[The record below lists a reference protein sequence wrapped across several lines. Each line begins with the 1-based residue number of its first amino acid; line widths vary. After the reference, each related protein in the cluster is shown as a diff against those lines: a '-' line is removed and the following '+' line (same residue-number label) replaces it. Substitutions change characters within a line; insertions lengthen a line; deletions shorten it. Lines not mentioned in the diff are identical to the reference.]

1 MNAHLPISHSVEI
14 EMTAEGEIHIP
25 QQIRVAAGLIPGARL
40 VTGINARGEVVIMT
54 RMQAKR
60 IGETVDQRRLRI
72 RAAID
77 DLAGAH
83 STGQST
89 AEIMEELRGPRES

>member
-14 EMTAEGEIHIP
+14 EMTPDGEIHLP
-25 QQIRVAAGLIPGARL
+25 PQIRAAAGLIPGARL
-40 VTGINARGEVVIMT
+40 VTGINDRGEVVIMT

-72 RAAID
+72 GAAID
-77 DLAGAH
+77 NLAGVH

-89 AEIMEELRGPRES
+89 GEIMEELRGSRLS